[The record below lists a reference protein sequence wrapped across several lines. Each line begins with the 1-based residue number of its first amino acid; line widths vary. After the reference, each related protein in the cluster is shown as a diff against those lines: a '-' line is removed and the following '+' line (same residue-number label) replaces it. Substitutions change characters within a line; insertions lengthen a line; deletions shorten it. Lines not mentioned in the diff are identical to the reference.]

1 MGKHTDGHTE
11 GKQAPPEDVPKQIVQ
26 PTYRALASDYDST
39 LAFHGVAPREVW
51 KALEELKEA
60 GIAVILVTGRHLP
73 EVQSLLGADAGT
85 FSCIVAENGG
95 LLFDPIHEATTLL
108 VPPFPDDLA
117 AELRRRHVVPLSVG
131 QTMCA
136 SWEGW
141 EKRIL
146 ETSRDM
152 GYDMAVE
159 RNRGSIMVQ
168 PRGTNKATGLR
179 AALRTMRIEELQCVG
194 VGDGENDV
202 PFVHATGLAVA
213 VENACQE
220 LKDAVDLVIGPKGA
234 AGILWLVT
242 QLLQDRLPIPSRHA
256 HS

>member
-1 MGKHTDGHTE
+1 MGKHIDEVSGGE
-11 GKQAPPEDVPKQIVQ
+11 QAPPRDASKLVVRT
-26 PTYRALASDYDST
+26 TYRALASDYDST

-51 KALEELKEA
+51 EALAQLRDA

-85 FSCIVAENGG
+85 FSCIIAENGG
-95 LLFDPIHEATTLL
+95 LLYDPVHETTTLL
-108 VPPFPDDLA
+108 VPPFPDDLG
-117 AELRRRHVVPLSVG
+117 AELRRRHVVPLSIG

-146 ETSRDM
+146 DASRDL

-159 RNRGSIMVQ
+159 RNRGSIMIQ
-168 PRGTNKATGLR
+168 PRGTNKASGLR
-179 AALRTMRIEELQCVG
+179 AALRELRIEEKQCVG

-202 PFVHATGLAVA
+202 PFVHVTGLSVA
-213 VENACQE
+213 VENACHE
-220 LKDAVDLVIGPKGA
+220 LKEAVDLVIRPKGA
-234 AGILWLVT
+234 AGILWLVE
-242 QLLQDRLPIPSRHA
+242 QLLHDTLPQSSRHQKA
-256 HS
+256 